1 MPCRP
6 TDFASVV
13 VVESREQAEGL
24 TRIGIPATTF
34 RGILAASDLMTMTS
48 LGRLRA
54 VLYPTPATEGTALLV
69 ANRLGRL
76 AIPVRV
82 VSEPLDKARR

>member
-1 MPCRP
+1 MPGRP
-6 TDFASVV
+6 TESTSVV

-24 TRIGIPATTF
+24 TGIGIPATTF
-34 RGILAASDLMTMTS
+34 RGILAAPDPMTMRS
-48 LGRLRA
+48 LGGLRA
-54 VLYPTPATEGTALLV
+54 VLYPTPATERTAQMA

-82 VSEPLDKARR
+82 VNELLDRARR